1 MSVSV
6 YIAATRS
13 DTVGAAVR
21 SIVNQTYRDWEL
33 VVVAQ
38 GPAAV
43 SISQTVHEALGGRDG
58 RVIRQPGR
66 GLSRARNA
74 AIAATRGEVIAAI
87 DDDCEA
93 EPDWLEALIAA
104 FRATPRAGLVGG
116 ALVPPP
122 RSRRGPANCPAC
134 LPSDVLYEPR
144 NAWTDAP
151 TGFSIAGGNFAL
163 LRSTAER
170 VGAFDEAFGV
180 GAHFAVAEEMD
191 YIRRAANLGIAM
203 RSTSAAVVRHT
214 YGWRYGVR
222 TVWNLQRL
230 YSFGNGGHA
239 AKMTLVGDPRGVADL
254 RQVQRLA
261 ARDWFE
267 RRRLVALP
275 GGLSRYYFFAK
286 GYRECL
292 NGYFVN
298 DEDVLQP
305 KPPAACKPAAAGP
318 FGPALPAHGPSRGPF
333 HQGPDAD
340 PRL

>member
-1 MSVSV
+1 MGSREIWKVSVRVSV

-21 SIVNQTYRDWEL
+21 SIVKQTYRDWEL

-38 GPAAV
+38 GPAV
-43 SISQTVHEALGGRDG
+43 PSISHTVREALRGREG
-58 RVIRQPGR
+58 RVIRQAGR

-74 AIAATRGEVIAAI
+74 AIAATCGEVIASI

-93 EPDWLEALIAA
+93 EPDWLEALIGA

-134 LPSDVLYEPR
+134 LPSNVLYEPP
-144 NAWTDAP
+144 NAWTDEP
-151 TGFSIAGGNFAL
+151 RGFSIIGGNLAL

-170 VGAFDEAFGV
+170 VGAFDEAL
-180 GAHFAVAEEMD
+180 GAGAYFAVAEELD
-191 YIRRAANLGIAM
+191 YMRRAANLGIAM
-203 RSTSAAVVRHT
+203 RTTSAAVVRHT
-214 YGWRYGVR
+214 YGWRYGIR

-239 AKMTLVGDPRGVADL
+239 AKMTLVGDPRGEDDL
-254 RQVQRLA
+254 RHVQRLA

-267 RRRLVALP
+267 RRRLVTLP
-275 GGLSRYYFFAK
+275 GGLSRYHYFAK

-292 NGYFVN
+292 NDYFV
-298 DEDVLQP
+298 DDLGMLQP
-305 KPPAACKPAAAGP
+305 NPPTASNAAAARRNVTGASSAAP
-318 FGPALPAHGPSRGPF
+318 
-333 HQGPDAD
+333 
-340 PRL
+340 